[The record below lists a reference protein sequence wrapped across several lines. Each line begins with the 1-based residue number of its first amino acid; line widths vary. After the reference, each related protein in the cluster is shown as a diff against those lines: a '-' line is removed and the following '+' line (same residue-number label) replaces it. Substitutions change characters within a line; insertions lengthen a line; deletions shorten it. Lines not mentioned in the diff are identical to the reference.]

1 MVNNIKKTYIL
12 AIVNR
17 DLEIFSKIKKFL
29 LTNYNIY
36 VIDLIK
42 NDLKPF
48 EAKRL
53 KKKLKK
59 YPFSSIILKLTTQ
72 KNNIEIYKALQEFA
86 PDIPILNS
94 VNSVKMCESR
104 KATFK
109 FLESASKKLKYP
121 QTFFSKKDALN
132 AISNGQEI
140 IIKLDSHNPPDLLKN
155 DRIIGIAKNEDEFN
169 ELVSKYTDQELFF
182 QEYLGKFDI
191 INKVYVIG
199 RWVVSVVSHNRLN
212 LRNNLTPLELFHIRV
227 SIAED
232 FKRRI
237 KRIGRKMGLSIY
249 GLDYILTDD
258 GPYIVDI
265 NDFPSFRT
273 IPEGISLISD
283 HIYNLINIREQYFKA
298 RAKIKG

>member
-17 DLEIFSKIKKFL
+17 DLEIFSEIKKFL

-59 YPFSSIILKLTTQ
+59 YPFSFIILKLTTQ